1 MNIDLHHM
9 RHFVAVA
16 EELHFGRAAAR
27 LNMAQPP
34 LSQSIKRLELALGFT
49 LLERSNRRVE
59 LTPAGRIFLDEAK
72 QALGQ
77 AEAAVRLAR
86 QAAVD
91 ELAELTVGFV
101 SAALYDILPATLR
114 RCRKRYPAV
123 RIRLDEQPTDT
134 QLDMLQTGQLD
145 IGFLHPP
152 LKDTGPL
159 DVMPV
164 HRDPIVA
171 ALPTSNPLAC
181 CETIELAA
189 LADEDFVFFPYRLGP
204 HLYRDILAAC
214 RKAGFA
220 PHIAQEARLMH
231 TILSLVASGMGVS
244 LVPAGAKSMRIDG
257 VAFLPITDAP
267 RELAWELVVAWRKT
281 DRRKAL
287 RGFVDIVLTNN
298 PSSNAERS

>member
-1 MNIDLHHM
+1 M

-59 LTPAGRIFLDEAK
+59 LTPAGRVFLDEAK
-72 QALGQ
+72 HTLAQ
-77 AEAAVRLAR
+77 AEGAVRLAR
-86 QAAVD
+86 QAATD
-91 ELAELTVGFV
+91 ELAELSVGFV
-101 SAALYDILPATLR
+101 SAALYHVLPAALH
-114 RCRKRYPAV
+114 RCRELYPSV

-134 QLDMLQTGQLD
+134 QLDMLQKGQLD

-152 LKDTGPL
+152 LKETAAL
-159 DVMPV
+159 EVMPV
-164 HRDPIVA
+164 YRDPIVA
-171 ALPTSNPLAC
+171 AVPASSPLAKDDA
-181 CETIELAA
+181 IALASLAA
-189 LADEDFVFFPYRLGP
+189 EDFILFPYRLGP

-220 PHIAQEARLMH
+220 PRIAQEARLMH

-244 LVPAGAKSMRIDG
+244 LVPAGAETMRIDG

-267 RELAWELVVAWRKT
+267 RELAWELVLGWRKG

-287 RGFVDIVLTNN
+287 RGFLDIASTTA
-298 PSSNAERS
+298 PSSNAVPS

>member
-72 QALGQ
+72 RTLAQ
-77 AEAAVRLAR
+77 AEGAVRLAR
-86 QAAVD
+86 QAAAD
-91 ELAELTVGFV
+91 ELAELSVGFV
-101 SAALYDILPATLR
+101 SAALYHVLPAALR
-114 RCRKRYPAV
+114 RCRERFPAV

-134 QLDMLQTGQLD
+134 QLDMLQKGQLD
-145 IGFLHPP
+145 VGFVHPP

-159 DVMPV
+159 EVMPV
-164 HRDPIVA
+164 YRDPVVA
-171 ALPTSNPLAC
+171 AVPIGNPLAKDDA
-181 CETIELAA
+181 IELAA
-189 LADEDFVFFPYRLGP
+189 LAAEDFILFPYRLGP
-204 HLYRDILAAC
+204 HLYRDILSAC

-231 TILSLVASGMGVS
+231 TILSLVATGMGVS
-244 LVPAGAKSMRIDG
+244 LVPAGAESMRIDG
-257 VAFLPITDAP
+257 VAFLPIADAP
-267 RELAWELVVAWRKT
+267 RELAWELVLAWRKS
-281 DRRKAL
+281 DHRKAL
-287 RGFVDIVLTNN
+287 SAFVEIVSAST
-298 PSSNAERS
+298 RSRAA